1 MNIVILTFSGIPTL
15 DYCLPFIKNLKRE
28 KNINEVYLLSNA
40 LNSKSIFTENDDTI
54 NTISLMDIKNVD
66 LSTYSIFQRIKSLF
80 IFSLRDLHRSNIF
93 IKFIKKLERLIIKKS
108 NLTVRALKKINPD
121 IIFFD
126 HRPPKSI
133 ENYSKIFEYL
143 LKNNISIY
151 LTPHAPHYLETG
163 EHLSTMLDHESL
175 SKITYL
181 EPFKQSGL
189 PKEIINLYKDVQ
201 YTSYPGL
208 EKNWLSNFNET
219 CKYKDSLVV
228 MLRPFHTD
236 FSKWS
241 KDEKVVLRQQEIT
254 EIIEC
259 VNLIAKKNDYK
270 NIILKPHPKNYSYD
284 LEEYVIPFL
293 DHKNIILYKDSIYN
307 LISISNDFISTYS
320 TTALI
325 SIANGSKTFIVNSE
339 IFSRI
344 FEDWDTLKNLYSNF
358 SGFTTS
364 KDIADIEIDP
374 VQDQEHLRKFFDST
388 KYNYLNFL

>member
-1 MNIVILTFSGIPTL
+1 VNIVILTFSGIPTL

-175 SKITYL
+175 GKITYL

-270 NIILKPHPKNYSYD
+270 NIILKPHPKNYSHD
-284 LEEYVIPFL
+284 LEKYVIPFL